1 MKVLHA
7 ASTPGEEG
15 KQKENMKREKKNR
28 EKEIKREK
36 ESGKR
41 N

>member
-7 ASTPGEEG
+7 ASTPGEDG
-15 KQKENMKREKKNR
+15 KQRKYEER